1 MPIYKF
7 KHNDVYIN
15 TIKSYPSVKYFIYG
29 GDAFYNNTPTIP
41 GTETAPATDRG
52 PGGGTIPED
61 IRHTKGG
68 SVNLFEL
75 NVNRAEGD
83 FGYIASSSTGNPD
96 PSSARRWDDTFENQP
111 QVLASDPDG
120 VDAVTSIKNTGL
132 IYQFMVKD
140 STRIGFSSVSST
152 AFNAGAVGEVFTGS
166 YPFTASITKEYYS
179 ATDYRQQASEISG
192 DENNG
197 LTIDSYGSVSHLYAL
212 KNTLNHYTYVS
223 PFYTYDAVVAP
234 PALSRSLDDVQVGL
248 INVPTIFYGSQIKPG
263 SVNLSF
269 YVAGSL
275 VGRLRDI
282 NRDGVLYQ
290 TEPSTAAGSGSD
302 AGVVLYNEGFLVL
315 TGSWDLTSGD
325 HSENYGTTDNFP
337 SWVNFAQP
345 LVNVGPSATPR
356 PALSSSFLLEM
367 SGTNKTQAITMFATA
382 PKGEMNQSSNPTFTT
397 YYTGAIAPANNQAYI
412 QNQNVGIKNIVKSD
426 YNTPT
431 GSFERT
437 TYISKIGIYDKDM
450 NLIALAKPATPIKKT
465 AQRDFTFKIE
475 LDI

>member
-152 AFNAGAVGEVFTGS
+152 AFNAGVVGEVFIGS

-192 DENNG
+192 DENDG
-197 LTIDSYGSVSHLYAL
+197 LTIDSYGSVSHLLAL
-212 KNTLNHYTYVS
+212 KNTLNHYTYLS
-223 PFYTYDAVVAP
+223 PFYTYDAVDAP
-234 PALSRSLDDVQVGL
+234 PSLSRSLDDVQVGL

-269 YVAGSL
+269 YVSGSL
-275 VGRLRDI
+275 VGRLRDT

-290 TEPSTAAGSGSD
+290 TEPSWAAGSGSD

-367 SGTNKTQAITMFATA
+367 SGTNKTQAITVFATA
-382 PKGEMNQSSNPTFTT
+382 PKGEMNQSNNPTFTT
-397 YYTGAIAPANNQAYI
+397 YYTGAIAPESNQAYI

>member
-15 TIKSYPSVKYFIYG
+15 TIKTYPSVKYFIYG

-41 GTETAPATDRG
+41 GTETALAG
-52 PGGGTIPED
+52 EQAGTIPED

-83 FGYIASSSTGNPD
+83 FGYIASSSIANPD
-96 PSSARRWDDTFENQP
+96 PSSGWPAAGGEDSMP
-111 QVLASDPDG
+111 IPGASLPLDP
-120 VDAVTSIKNTGL
+120 VTSVKNTGL
-132 IYQFMVKD
+132 IYQFMAKD
-140 STRIGFSSVSST
+140 STRLGFSSVSST
-152 AFNAGAVGEVFTGS
+152 AFNTGEVGEIFTGT
-166 YPFTASITKEYYS
+166 YPYTASITKEYYS
-179 ATDYRQQASEISG
+179 ATDYRQEASVISG
-192 DENNG
+192 DETTG
-197 LTIDSYGSVSHLYAL
+197 LTVDSSGSVSHLYAL

-234 PALSRSLDDVQVGL
+234 PALNRSLDDVQVGL

-269 YVAGSL
+269 YISGSL

-290 TEPSTAAGSGSD
+290 TEPSWAAGSGSD

-345 LVNVGPSATPR
+345 IVNVGPSATPR

-367 SGTNKTQAITMFATA
+367 SGTSKTQAMTMFATA

-397 YYTGAIAPANNQAYI
+397 YYTGDLAPASNQAYI

-437 TYISKIGIYDKDM
+437 TYVSKIGIYDKDM
-450 NLIALAKPATPIKKT
+450 NLIALAKPATPIRKT

>member
-41 GTETAPATDRG
+41 GTETALAG
-52 PGGGTIPED
+52 EQAGTIPED

-75 NVNRAEGD
+75 NVNRAQGD
-83 FGYIASSSTGNPD
+83 FGYIASSSIANPD
-96 PSSARRWDDTFENQP
+96 PSSGWPAAGGEDSMP
-111 QVLASDPDG
+111 IPGASLKVEPL
-120 VDAVTSIKNTGL
+120 TSVRNTGL
-132 IYQFMVKD
+132 IYQFMAKD

-152 AFNAGAVGEVFTGS
+152 AFNAGVVGEIFTGS
-166 YPFTASITKEYYS
+166 YPYTASITKEYYS
-179 ATDYRQQASEISG
+179 ATDYRQEAAVISG
-192 DENNG
+192 NETIG
-197 LTIDSYGSVSHLYAL
+197 LTVDSSGSVSHLYAL
-212 KNTLNHYTYVS
+212 KNTLNHYKYVS
-223 PFYTYDAVVAP
+223 PFYTYDAVDSP
-234 PALSRSLDDVQVGL
+234 PALSRSLNDVQVGL

-269 YVAGSL
+269 YVSGSL

-290 TEPSTAAGSGSD
+290 TEPSWAAGSGSD

-345 LVNVGPSATPR
+345 IVKVGPSATPR
-356 PALSSSFLLEM
+356 PALSSSFLIEM
-367 SGTNKTQAITMFATA
+367 SGTTKTQAMTMFATA

-397 YYTGAIAPANNQAYI
+397 YYTGDLAPANNQAYI

-437 TYISKIGIYDKDM
+437 TYVSKIGIYDKDM
-450 NLIALAKPATPIKKT
+450 NLIALAKPATPVKKT
-465 AQRDFTFKIE
+465 AERDFTFKIE

>member
-15 TIKSYPSVKYFIYG
+15 TLKTYPSVKYFIYG

-41 GTETAPATDRG
+41 GTETKIPSGSGAFA
-52 PGGGTIPED
+52 GTIPED

-68 SVNLFEL
+68 SINLFEL
-75 NVNRAEGD
+75 NVNRAQGD
-83 FGYIASSSTGNPD
+83 FGYITEVTGGNGTVEP
-96 PSSARRWDDTFENQP
+96 
-111 QVLASDPDG
+111 LL
-120 VDAVTSIKNTGL
+120 SIKNTGL
-132 IYQFMVKD
+132 IYHFMIKD
-140 STRIGFSSVSST
+140 GTRLGFSSTSAG
-152 AFNAGAVGEVFTGS
+152 AFNAGIPGEVFTGS
-166 YPFTASITKEYYS
+166 LPYTASITKEYYS
-179 ATDYRQQASEISG
+179 ATDYRQEASVISG
-192 DENNG
+192 DETDG
-197 LTIDSYGSVSHLYAL
+197 LTIDSNGSVSHLLAL
-212 KNTLNHYTYVS
+212 KNTLNHYTYLS

-248 INVPTIFYGSQIKPG
+248 INIPTIFYGSQIKPG

-269 YVAGSL
+269 YVSGSL
-275 VGRLRDI
+275 VGRLRDT

-290 TEPSTAAGSGSD
+290 TEPSWAAGSGSD

-465 AQRDFTFKIE
+465 AQREFTFKIE